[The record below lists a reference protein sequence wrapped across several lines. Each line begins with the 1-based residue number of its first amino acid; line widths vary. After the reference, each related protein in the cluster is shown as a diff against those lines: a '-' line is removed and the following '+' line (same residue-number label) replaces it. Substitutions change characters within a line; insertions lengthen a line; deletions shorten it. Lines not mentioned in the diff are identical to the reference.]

1 MNQSNSYSKWDIEIV
16 LNVKNF
22 YKEEIRKLV
31 FPEIQNLEKG
41 LLPKILFW
49 SKLSNPKFYYTK
61 KLLGLNFSRDPFYE
75 KYSTS
80 DF

>member
-41 LLPKILFW
+41 IMPKKLFW

-61 KLLGLNFSRDPFYE
+61 KLMWLNFSRGTFYE
-75 KYSTS
+75 KYYTS